1 MAFLLRGAREHQHF
15 HKHLLYI
22 RIFPLHKL
30 VWKNSFLLLWRQW
43 IACPGGSLAPPRGG
57 REGAMA
63 GKSEPAGGWQQAG
76 AHGTLS
82 PGCCVGRWAACPG
95 QGLSDSVV
103 WPQCGVVAL
112 SPSPGGRPRPLEPP
126 LPQGFPTSSPWS
138 SQCLCQAHFT
148 AGGVRLG
155 KPEELTPRLNSW
167 QGGGSAQ

>member
-1 MAFLLRGAREHQHF
+1 MEKFLPIVVETVDSM
-15 HKHLLYI
+15 
-22 RIFPLHKL
+22 P
-30 VWKNSFLLLWRQW
+30 
-43 IACPGGSLAPPRGG
+43 CPGPALRGSLAPPRGG

-126 LPQGFPTSSPWS
+126 TTPGLPCLLSLVLPMPLPGPFHSWGSEAGQARRAHPQAAQLARRGVSSVTQAPPRA
-138 SQCLCQAHFT
+138 LC
-148 AGGVRLG
+148 
-155 KPEELTPRLNSW
+155 
-167 QGGGSAQ
+167 